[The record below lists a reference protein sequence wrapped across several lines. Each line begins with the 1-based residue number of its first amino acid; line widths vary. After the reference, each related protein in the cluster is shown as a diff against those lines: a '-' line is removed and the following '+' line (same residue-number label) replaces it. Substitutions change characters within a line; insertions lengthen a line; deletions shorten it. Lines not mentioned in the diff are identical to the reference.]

1 MLGRSMK
8 INIQFFQIL
17 LPSPQ
22 TKYQNNLISSLLKSC
37 FVSKTYEWSPD
48 DVIRKIPESVSR
60 KSDD

>member
-8 INIQFFQIL
+8 INIQFFQIP

-22 TKYQNNLISSLLKSC
+22 TKYQNNLISSLLKFC

-48 DVIRKIPESVSR
+48 DVIRKIPASVSR